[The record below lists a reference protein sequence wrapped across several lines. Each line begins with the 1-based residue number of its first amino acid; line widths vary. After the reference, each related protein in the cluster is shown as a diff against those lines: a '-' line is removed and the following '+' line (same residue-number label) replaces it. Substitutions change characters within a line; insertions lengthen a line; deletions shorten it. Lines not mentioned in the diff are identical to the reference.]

1 MNPADLQHL
10 GLKDGQKVTIES
22 ARASISCVAMED
34 PTVRTGCVSLPHSWG
49 TNPDEKEDPLG
60 DYDKRT
66 GIPIMSAI
74 PINVRVYEEVEPAE

>member
-1 MNPADLQHL
+1 LTFND
-10 GLKDGQKVTIES
+10 
-22 ARASISCVAMED
+22 R
-34 PTVRTGCVSLPHSWG
+34 
-49 TNPDEKEDPLG
+49 